1 MEIKCNVIKDLLPLY
16 VDNACSKESAVM
28 VTEHLESCPEC
39 KELYDKMRSLNKE
52 NTLKDEF
59 NDVITRYKKSVRR
72 KKRFIISLIS
82 VAALIVS
89 IFATGLTAYGVCFV
103 IDRVQLKPLEIDYGE
118 STLFTKEEMDEVIEL
133 IKKEYEYDFFDS
145 LRRKL
150 FAINYTSDTYGYSVR
165 ATKNAYRPK
174 NNKDTDGMVFTTE
187 FKTSILGQHMIWER
201 DEFYSNYYYLIV
213 KTKDG
218 EWVMQ
223 GGGGFGP
230 P

>member
-1 MEIKCNVIKDLLPLY
+1 MEIKCNVIQDLLPLY

-52 NTLKDEF
+52 NILKDEF
-59 NDVITRYKKSVRR
+59 NDVITRYKKSIRR

-103 IDRVQLKPLEIDYGE
+103 IDRVQLKPVEIDYGE

-133 IKKEYEYDFFDS
+133 IKKEYEHDFFDS
-145 LRRKL
+145 FRRKL

-165 ATKNAYRPK
+165 ARKNAYRPK
-174 NNKDTDGMVFTTE
+174 NNKYTDCMVFTTE
-187 FKTSILGQHMIWER
+187 FKTSILGGNMIWEPNHYYTQ
-201 DEFYSNYYYLIV
+201 FYYV
-213 KTKDG
+213 FAKTKDG
-218 EWVMQ
+218 EWESC
-223 GGGGFGP
+223 GGGFGP